1 MELTPEY
8 MGYDRTIVVF
18 SPDGRL
24 FQVEYAREAIKRGAT
39 VVGVKTKDSIVF
51 AAYKVS
57 SELSVPESLEKIYL
71 IDDHLAAA
79 ASGLLADAR
88 VLVGMARNR
97 AQVNKV
103 TYEEPIEV
111 PTIVRFIA
119 DRIHVST
126 LYAGL
131 RPYGIGLLIGG
142 SDSSGPKLFEVDP
155 SGTTIEWKAH
165 VIGRGAPAAE
175 KTLNHKY
182 DEKMKT
188 EDAIKLAIEAI
199 QKGEK
204 DVTPQSLEIGIME
217 GVGDKVK
224 FRRLP
229 VNEIKKYM

>member
-39 VVGVKTKDSIVF
+39 VVGVRTKDSVVL

-71 IDDHLAAA
+71 VDDHIATA

-111 PTIVRFIA
+111 PTLVRFIS
-119 DRIHVST
+119 DKIHVST
-126 LYAGL
+126 LYAGM

-142 SDSSGPKLFEVDP
+142 IDSLGPKLFEADP
-155 SGTTIEWKAH
+155 SGTAIEWKAH
-165 VIGRGAPAAE
+165 VIGRGAAVAE
-175 KTLNHKY
+175 KVLVHKY

-188 EDAIKLAIEAI
+188 DDAIKLVIEAI
-199 QKGEK
+199 QKSEK
-204 DVTPQSLEIGIME
+204 DVTPQSLEVLVLE
-217 GVGDKVK
+217 GAAGRVSQK
-224 FRRLP
+224 RLA

>member
-39 VVGVKTKDSIVF
+39 VIGIKTKDSIVF
-51 AAYKVS
+51 AAFKVS
-57 SELSVPESLEKIYL
+57 SELSVPESLEKIYM

-88 VLVGMARNR
+88 VLVGMGRNR
-97 AQVNKV
+97 AQMNKV

-142 SDSSGPKLFEVDP
+142 IDSSGPKLFEVDP

-165 VIGRGAPAAE
+165 VIGRGAPIAE
-175 KTLNHKY
+175 KVLHHKY
-182 DEKMKT
+182 DDKMKT
-188 EDAIKLAIEAI
+188 EDAIKVAIEAL

-204 DVTPQSLEIGIME
+204 DVTPQSLEIGVME
-217 GVGDKVK
+217 NSGDKVK
-224 FRRLP
+224 FRRLST
-229 VNEIKKYM
+229 NEIKKYM

>member
-1 MELTPEY
+1 

-39 VVGVKTKDSIVF
+39 VVGVKTKESVVF
-51 AAYKVS
+51 VAFKVS
-57 SELSVPESLEKIYL
+57 SDLSVPESLEKIYL
-71 IDDHLAAA
+71 IDDHLATA

-126 LYAGL
+126 LYAGM

-142 SDSSGPKLFEVDP
+142 IDSSGPKLFEADP
-155 SGTTIEWKAH
+155 SGTAIEWKAH
-165 VIGRGAPAAE
+165 VIGRGAAAAE
-175 KTLNHKY
+175 KVLSHKY
-182 DEKMKT
+182 DDKMKT
-188 EDAIKLAIEAI
+188 DDAIKLAIEAV
-199 QKGEK
+199 QKSEK
-204 DVTPQSLEIGIME
+204 DVTPQSLEVAVLE
-217 GVGDKVK
+217 GQGDKVK
-224 FRRLP
+224 LRKLSAQD
-229 VNEIKKYM
+229 IKKYM

>member
-71 IDDHLAAA
+71 VDDHLAAA

-119 DRIHVST
+119 DKIHIST
-126 LYAGL
+126 LYAGM

-142 SDSSGPKLFEVDP
+142 IDSNGPKLFEADP
-155 SGTTIEWKAH
+155 SGTAIEWKAH
-165 VIGRGAPAAE
+165 VIGRGAAVAE
-175 KTLNHKY
+175 KVLSHKY
-182 DEKMKT
+182 DDKMKT
-188 EDAIKLAIEAI
+188 EDAVKLAIEAI
-199 QKGEK
+199 QKSEK
-204 DVTPQSLEIGIME
+204 DVTPQSLEILVLE
-217 GVGDKVK
+217 GAADKVVQ
-224 FRRLP
+224 RHLTT
-229 VNEIKKYM
+229 NEIKKHM